1 MRESLFHLLRRLA
14 LAGVF
19 LGACLMWT
27 FAAFAQPV
35 SQPVTQQTSREST
48 PLGKPATA
56 QSAAP
61 ADANKPIIEPASMWR
76 TAAALGAVLALILVL
91 AFLAK
96 KLAAKGSLPGALGSI
111 GKAPAPSGVLE
122 VLARY
127 PVCAGTSLLLLKLDR
142 RVLLISQS
150 ANKGLRSG
158 ATLNVLT
165 ELSEPEDVA
174 SILLK
179 LRGEEQTRLAKKF
192 ESILSRE
199 EAITDQA
206 LAEVEPAQRTKHPA
220 ATLHVPADTR
230 SGRDAAAAI
239 KQRLS
244 RAQSATTNRAI
255 EVAGSAAT
263 SMRSTNDARAP
274 EVAIPTSPRPT
285 RATNL
290 VATLALFLAL
300 AASLFTTSNALAQ
313 SRIGPP
319 LPDIT
324 AQQPTTVPAVVTPR
338 VITPARSLRDALDPS
353 NATAQSPDITSLN
366 PLEVLAN
373 AGNQLPGVNRS
384 AVDAAN
390 SAAPGSTTRSNSG
403 NGEGGGGGGLS
414 TAINILVVLTIISL
428 APSIMLMTTCFV
440 RIMIVLGLLRQALG
454 TTSIPPP
461 QVITAMALFMTL
473 LVMSPT
479 LDRINAEA
487 IQPYRQG
494 QITDYDALWNK
505 AKQPMRDYMFAQ
517 IDASGNW
524 NSLYMVLE
532 YRGVD
537 VSQPENLTRADVDMI
552 TLIPAYMLSELKIAF
567 LMGFKLYLPFL
578 VIDMVISTLLIA
590 MGMMMLPPVLISL
603 PFKLLLFVLVDG
615 WTLVVGGLLTSF
627 AQPEAVASLDPA
639 QALEHLALHAPM
651 LRDVLAA
658 SPAHLLALLGR
669 PA

>member
-14 LAGVF
+14 LAGIFV
-19 LGACLMWT
+19 GACVMWT
-27 FAAFAQPV
+27 FAAFAQPAAP
-35 SQPVTQQTSREST
+35 QPGSPQPTAREAT

-56 QSAAP
+56 QPLPSA
-61 ADANKPIIEPASMWR
+61 DTTKPVIEPASMWR

-91 AFLAK
+91 AWIAK

-220 ATLHVPADTR
+220 ATLHVPADHAR

-239 KQRLS
+239 KQRMN

-263 SMRSTNDARAP
+263 SMRSSNDARSP
-274 EVAIPTSPRPT
+274 EVTTPTSPRST
-285 RATNL
+285 RVTNL
-290 VATLALFLAL
+290 VATLTLFLTL
-300 AASLFTTSNALAQ
+300 AASLLTTSNAHAQ

-338 VITPARSLRDALDPS
+338 VITPTRSLRDALDPS

-373 AGNQLPGVNRS
+373 AGSQLPGVNRGTPDGS
-384 AVDAAN
+384 APTSGTSRPN
-390 SAAPGSTTRSNSG
+390 SSSTSA
-403 NGEGGGGGGLS
+403 GGGGLS
-414 TAINILVVLTIISL
+414 TAINILVVLTVISL

-461 QVITAMALFMTL
+461 QVITALALFMTL

-494 QITDYDALWNK
+494 QITDYDTLWNK

-517 IDASGNW
+517 IDASSNW

-627 AQPEAVASLDPA
+627 AQPEAVAALNPA
-639 QALEHLALHAPM
+639 QAFEHLALHAPM

-658 SPAHLLALLGR
+658 SPAHLLALIGR